1 MAYCNKCGA
10 YIPDGQTKCLACGF
24 DEAEEQK
31 KAAQS
36 SSAAAGREARRD
48 TGKYYSFSSEEMR
61 RELEERRKKQQ
72 EQSRIWAEQESARR
86 AERQRS
92 EAQYRRDAN
101 ENGTYSAPAET
112 QGTSGRDESR
122 LFAALSYISVLFLL
136 PYFLRR
142 GDDYAM
148 YHARQGL
155 VLLIYGVLS
164 DILSAIP
171 VIGWVF
177 GLFRLYCVFKGISNA
192 VTGKREPLPY
202 IGKYG
207 ERIG

>member
-24 DEAEEQK
+24 DETQEQK
-31 KAAQS
+31 NAAQS

-48 TGKYYSFSSEEMR
+48 TGKYYSFSTEEMR

-92 EAQYRRDAN
+92 EAQYRRNAD
-101 ENGTYSAPAET
+101 ENTARSAPAET
-112 QGTSGRDESR
+112 PAAAGRDESR

-136 PYFLRR
+136 PYFLRH

-164 DILSAIP
+164 DILTAIP

-177 GLFRLYCVFKGISNA
+177 GLFRLYCMIKGISNA
-192 VTGKREPLPY
+192 ATGKKELLPY

>member
-31 KAAQS
+31 RAAQP
-36 SSAAAGREARRD
+36 SSAAAGREVRRD

-92 EAQYRRDAN
+92 EAQYRR
-101 ENGTYSAPAET
+101 
-112 QGTSGRDESR
+112 RDESR

>member
-1 MAYCNKCGA
+1 
-10 YIPDGQTKCLACGF
+10 
-24 DEAEEQK
+24 
-31 KAAQS
+31 
-36 SSAAAGREARRD
+36 
-48 TGKYYSFSSEEMR
+48 MR

-142 GDDYAM
+142 SDDYAM

-177 GLFRLYCVFKGISNA
+177 GLFRAYAAFAYKA
-192 VTGKREPLPY
+192 
-202 IGKYG
+202 
-207 ERIG
+207 